1 MSQQAVAV
9 DRDRDLSTSSK
20 QQPGRFARRRPV
32 GIEAGLAAL
41 VLAALS
47 LSLTLLYA
55 AQSAVC
61 THNGYTALS
70 LRREIED
77 LRAQNSLLRY
87 QINLGE
93 STPRVEQ
100 AAARL
105 SLRPADPIR
114 EVDYVVLPHSDQEQA
129 RVAELNPAQSPKGL
143 AGVMAAFA
151 DQMVG
156 SAGGRAEASTGR
168 SHRH

>member
-32 GIEAGLAAL
+32 GIEAGIAAL

-47 LSLTLLYA
+47 LSLTLFYA

-61 THNGYTALS
+61 TRNGYTALA

-77 LRAQNSLLRY
+77 VRAQNSLLRY
-87 QINLGE
+87 QINSGE
-93 STPRVEQ
+93 STGRVEQ

-105 SLRPADPIR
+105 SLRPADPIH
-114 EVDYVVLPHSDQEQA
+114 EVDYVFLPHSDQEQGQ
-129 RVAELNPAQSPKGL
+129 VAELDPAQSPQGF
-143 AGVMAAFA
+143 AGVMASLA
-151 DQMVG
+151 DQVVG
-156 SAGGRAEASTGR
+156 SAGGRAEASTGG